1 MKTLT
6 FAAGAAVGYVLGTK
20 AGREKYQQI
29 VDGAR
34 TFSNKPAVQQAQSK
48 IKDLASQG
56 TTAVTA
62 KLGLNSGDTTT
73 AFDNQPTVA
82 TTRTTPKKAA
92 AAPAETLTD
101 NRF

>member
-34 TFSNKPAVQQAQSK
+34 TIAQKPAVQQAQSK
-48 IKDLASQG
+48 IKDLAGQG
-56 TTAVTA
+56 TTAVSN
-62 KLGLNSGDTTT
+62 KLGGGSDDADGTTT
-73 AFDNQPTVA
+73 SYDNGTTVMTGRTAPT
-82 TTRTTPKKAA
+82 KAA
-92 AAPAETLTD
+92 ASTTAL
-101 NRF
+101 